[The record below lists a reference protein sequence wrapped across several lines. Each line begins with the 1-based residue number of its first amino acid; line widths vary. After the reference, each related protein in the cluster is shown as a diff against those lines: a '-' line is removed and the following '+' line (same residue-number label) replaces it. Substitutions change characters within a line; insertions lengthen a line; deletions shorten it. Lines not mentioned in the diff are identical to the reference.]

1 MKKLLAFSLAL
12 VMLCTLV
19 ACGGSDA
26 TQTTT
31 QSESSTTAT
40 TQVTAEA
47 TSDETVETTTEPE
60 TIIDS
65 LLASTYS
72 SPYVVPGYFLGYDYE
87 GNLVDDIITFQET
100 GDTITI
106 TVDGRYQTDPIPVD
120 EFYWYYMG
128 TEEEAKVIAQLGY
141 LDVTDLETNETYS
154 MYLDHRANWDDLET
168 DQYCIIAIYGEEV
181 ESFTPTIF
189 ACNLYHGEPSATAV
203 ELRDQY
209 ANTTWVDEDGNILEI
224 TDHELIINGMVG
236 YFTFHGLV
244 RPFMFAYGKDDAGEL
259 YQVGFSYN
267 EYANTAGGSI
277 YYRSIDAD
285 RVIYSVS
292 FVQQ

>member
-12 VMLCTLV
+12 VMLCTLT
-19 ACGGSDA
+19 ACGGSDTA
-26 TQTTT
+26 QTTET
-31 QSESSTTAT
+31 DQTPAEAT
-40 TQVTAEA
+40 TQEDVTVEPQ
-47 TSDETVETTTEPE
+47 EETTTEPE

-65 LLASTYS
+65 LLAPTYS

-87 GNLVDDIITFQET
+87 GNLVDDILTFQET

-106 TVDGRYQTDPIPVD
+106 TVDGRYQTDPIPMD

-168 DQYCIIAIYGEEV
+168 DQYCIIAIYGEKV
-181 ESFTPTIF
+181 DYFTPTIF

-224 TDHELIINGMVG
+224 TDHELIINGTVG

-244 RPFMFAYGKDDAGEL
+244 RAYMVAYGKDDAGEL